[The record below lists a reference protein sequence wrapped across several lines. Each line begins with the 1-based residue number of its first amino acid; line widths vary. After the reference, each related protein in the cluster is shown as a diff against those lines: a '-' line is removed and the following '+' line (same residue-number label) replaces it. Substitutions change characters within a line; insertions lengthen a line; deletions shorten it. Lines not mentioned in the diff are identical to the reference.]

1 MAMCEFNQHC
11 MLEIQ
16 QAMSQLCLQY
26 EPHEQLIHELHFQ
39 AMHELHKH
47 DLLELEKTI
56 DHRLLSFD

>member
-1 MAMCEFNQHC
+1 
-11 MLEIQ
+11 
-16 QAMSQLCLQY
+16 MSQLCLQY